1 MLRRGGQLIRH
12 KIALLRHSAD
22 VEERERGEGEER
34 MGLLARSYSHATT
47 YGPRCSRRG
56 RSVGRSVGGIFKEGQ
71 SVLHPKNGLRR
82 NTALE
87 ERRVLRSRIT
97 HEQLSLSTES
107 PTRSLALCLTAES
120 VVVAEKRSSTFSER
134 TMQVIVD

>member
-1 MLRRGGQLIRH
+1 
-12 KIALLRHSAD
+12 
-22 VEERERGEGEER
+22 

-47 YGPRCSRRG
+47 YGPRCSRG
-56 RSVGRSVGGIFKEGQ
+56 SVGRSVGGIFKQGQ

-97 HEQLSLSTES
+97 HEQLSL
-107 PTRSLALCLTAES
+107 PPLHRVADSLARSLCLTAES

>member
-22 VEERERGEGEER
+22 VEERERGGGRREDGF
-34 MGLLARSYSHATT
+34 A
-47 YGPRCSRRG
+47 CSVVLTCHHVRAAVQS

-120 VVVAEKRSSTFSER
+120 VVVAEKRSSTFSEG

>member
-1 MLRRGGQLIRH
+1 MLGRTHMPPRTGRG
-12 KIALLRHSAD
+12 AVA
-22 VEERERGEGEER
+22 V
-34 MGLLARSYSHATT
+34 
-47 YGPRCSRRG
+47 G
-56 RSVGRSVGGIFKEGQ
+56 RSFGRSVGGIFKEGQ

-97 HEQLSLSTES
+97 HEQLSLPPPPLHSTDS

-120 VVVAEKRSSTFSER
+120 VVVAEKRSSTFSEG